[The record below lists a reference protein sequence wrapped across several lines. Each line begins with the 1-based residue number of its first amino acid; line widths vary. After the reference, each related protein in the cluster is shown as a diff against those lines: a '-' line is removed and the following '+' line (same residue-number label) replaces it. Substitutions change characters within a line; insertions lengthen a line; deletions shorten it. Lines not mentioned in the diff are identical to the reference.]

1 MVAVFA
7 GVDLA
12 ASTKRPSGVAI
23 IGATKERRFQ
33 LIFIGLLYSDDEII
47 DVITKHGAQIVA
59 IDSPLTRPLNGGHYR
74 AVDLAAKKMGY
85 RVLPL
90 TWRGMDKLVSR
101 GITLANKLVSAGVK
115 VIETHPLSA
124 LRSSGC
130 SDVKW
135 LCSKLGIDTSSYS
148 LSKDE
153 ESGLIAAIVAGFY
166 YFGAS
171 TVIKERDG
179 EIYLLPRIC

>member
-7 GVDLA
+7 GVDLS

-23 IGATKERRFQ
+23 IRATKERRFQ
-33 LIFIGLLYSDDEII
+33 PIFIGLLYSDDEIM

-115 VIETHPLSA
+115 VIETHPSSA

-130 SDVKW
+130 ADVKL
-135 LCSKLGIDTSSYS
+135 LCSRLEIDTSGYS

-179 EIYLLPRIC
+179 EIHLLPRIC